1 MMPRAAMDA
10 GHAIARLLW
19 DRRRPGQEPM
29 AGFPEIYDEIEN
41 GHATYGIGAW
51 QRFIQSRE
59 NGDYWFARIRSICG
73 AELKRK
79 GVIA

>member
-1 MMPRAAMDA
+1 MIPIAAKDA
-10 GHAIARLLW
+10 GHAIARILW
-19 DRRRPGQEPM
+19 DRTRPGQSPM
-29 AGFPEIYDEIEN
+29 DGFETLYDEIEA
-41 GHATYGIGAW
+41 GHSTYGVGAW